1 MKNFDFLYLLLISRY
16 KIDDS
21 LKNILNNLVLYA
33 YYATEYKMNK

>member
-21 LKNILNNLVLYA
+21 LKNILNFLVLYA